1 MWKETTVPWFG
12 ELLSW
17 RKTINSMGHVI
28 QPSILNFEPLEYEV
42 MKTNI
47 IFE

>member
-1 MWKETTVPWFG
+1 VALFG

-17 RKTINSMGHVI
+17 WKTMNSMGHVI
-28 QPSILNFEPLEYEV
+28 QPLILNFEPLEYGV
-42 MKTNI
+42 MKAVI